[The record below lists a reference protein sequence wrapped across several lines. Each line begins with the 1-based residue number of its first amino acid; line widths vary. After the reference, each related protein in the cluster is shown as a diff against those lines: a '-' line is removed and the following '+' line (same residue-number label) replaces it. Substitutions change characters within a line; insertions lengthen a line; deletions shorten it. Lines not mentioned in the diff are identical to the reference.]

1 MLWLLL
7 VRLNPLRRLGA
18 RWLSGACALLLACA
32 FSLGVAAQSPGTATS
47 TNISAQSRAQAEAR
61 LARGAFYYHY
71 YNKEIDQAWAPLM
84 RWQASGDPES
94 KLMRAALLLQY
105 GLIEQA
111 QQWYEQHDQG
121 LAGAPAR
128 ALLHLSQRWYKH
140 GVWPLAERTARLA
153 IQHPKPLPE
162 ALLNQAQFVWLSSIS
177 EQQRAEQALAKLP
190 IMREG
195 TLWKGLA
202 RYNILLNL
210 IRQDG
215 SSIDLA
221 LLTREAVFYVPDSEE
236 GRALHDRLLLLAGIR
251 ALDGGRYGQAQTYFS
266 DMYTQGP
273 YATAGLLQQGW
284 AILRQANSRS
294 QRQAAMR
301 PWRFL
306 QQYFAPTN
314 PDVIESMLAMPQ
326 VLEQLGAYTQAMQ
339 RHGELQQ
346 HLSGML
352 AHNRELQ
359 SPKLIQAWLNDWVL
373 KQRNQPWGWR
383 RFDLSD
389 LPNNEASRALQ
400 WLLDDNSFVLAL
412 EQLHDLDRIDLDL
425 QQSLRQLDLWDDM
438 ITQQRR
444 YLVAQRS
451 KPRLTQLQTRVKRS
465 LATLNTMIARLT
477 RDQALAQQ
485 PPLDARGRVN
495 PLALLTPVERDQ
507 VQRLA
512 RAKQAV
518 TLLAKQVPPSRNYAS
533 YEQRWQR
540 AQALWWWH
548 YKNGLAAK
556 LAKAKQA
563 QTELEQQATQLQD
576 TITNLADT
584 VRFANRSWGQAQP
597 KLPALRRRIEANRG
611 HLKSLLSQQ
620 TNAVLVLTQTYLQ
633 QQEVRLTEY
642 LANSRLASARLYDDA
657 LQRNIQ
663 NGNDAPAKV
672 SAP

>member
-1 MLWLLL
+1 MGAPLLL
-7 VRLNPLRRLGA
+7 
-18 RWLSGACALLLACA
+18 CAVAISTA
-32 FSLGVAAQSPGTATS
+32 AAQPSVTTS
-47 TNISAQSRAQAEAR
+47 TASGISKDTVIPLSRAQAEVR

-71 YNKEIDQAWAPLM
+71 YNKEIDQAWVPLM
-84 RWQASGDPES
+84 RWQALGDSES

-140 GVWPLAERTARLA
+140 GVWPLAERTAWLA
-153 IQHPKPLPE
+153 MQHPKPLPE
-162 ALLNQAQFVWLSSIS
+162 TLLNQAQFVWLSSIS

-215 SSIDLA
+215 NSIDLA

-251 ALDGGRYGQAQTYFS
+251 ALDGGRYAQAQTYFS
-266 DMYTQGP
+266 DIHTQSP

-284 AILRQANSRS
+284 AILRQANSDS

-306 QQYFAPTN
+306 QKYFAPTN
-314 PDVIESMLAMPQ
+314 PDVIESMLATPQ
-326 VLEQLGAYTQAMQ
+326 VLEQLGAHTQAMQ
-339 RHGELQQ
+339 RHADLQQ
-346 HLSGML
+346 HLNSML
-352 AHNRELQ
+352 AHNRALQ

-373 KQRNQPWGWR
+373 KQRNEPWGWR
-383 RFDLSD
+383 RFDLTD
-389 LPNNEASRALQ
+389 LPNNAASRALQ

-425 QQSLRQLDLWDDM
+425 QQSLRQLDLWEGM

-444 YLVAQRS
+444 YLHTQRS
-451 KPRLTQLQTRVKRS
+451 DPRLKQLQARVKRS
-465 LATLNTMIARLT
+465 LVILNTLIERLA
-477 RDQALAQQ
+477 RDQTLAQQ
-485 PPLDARGRVN
+485 PPFNARGDVN
-495 PLALLTPVERDQ
+495 TLALLTPVERDQ
-507 VQRLA
+507 VKRLA
-512 RAKQAV
+512 RAQHAV
-518 TLLAKQVPPSRNYAS
+518 TLLAKQVPPSRHQSS
-533 YEQRWQR
+533 YEKRWQR
-540 AQALWWWH
+540 VQAIWWWH
-548 YKNGLAAK
+548 YKNGLSAK
-556 LAKAKQA
+556 LAKAKQS
-563 QTELEQQATQLQD
+563 QTELEQQAAQLQE
-576 TITNLADT
+576 TITDLAST
-584 VRFANRSWGQAQP
+584 VRFAKRSWGQAQP
-597 KLPALRRRIEANRG
+597 KLPALRRRIEAIRG

-663 NGNDAPAKV
+663 SNTDDGSYTPAKGH
-672 SAP
+672 AP

>member
-1 MLWLLL
+1 MGAPLLL
-7 VRLNPLRRLGA
+7 
-18 RWLSGACALLLACA
+18 CAVAMSTA
-32 FSLGVAAQSPGTATS
+32 AAQSSATTS
-47 TNISAQSRAQAEAR
+47 TASGISKDTVIPALSRAQAEAR

-71 YNKEIDQAWAPLM
+71 YNKEIDQAWVPLT
-84 RWQASGDPES
+84 RWQALGDSES

-111 QQWYEQHDQG
+111 QLWYEQHDQG

-140 GVWPLAERTARLA
+140 GVWPLAERTAWLA
-153 IQHPKPLPE
+153 MQHQKPLPE
-162 ALLNQAQFVWLSSIS
+162 TLLNQAQFVWLSSIS

-251 ALDGGRYGQAQTYFS
+251 ALDGGRYAQAQTYFS
-266 DMYTQGP
+266 DIHTKSP

-284 AILRQANSRS
+284 AILRQANSDS

-314 PDVIESMLAMPQ
+314 PDVIESMLATPQ
-326 VLEQLGAYTQAMQ
+326 VLEQLGAHTQAMQ
-339 RHGELQQ
+339 RHADLQQ
-346 HLSGML
+346 HLNSML
-352 AHNRELQ
+352 AHNRALQ

-373 KQRNQPWGWR
+373 KQRNEPWGWR
-383 RFDLSD
+383 RFDLTD
-389 LPNNEASRALQ
+389 LPNNAASRALQ

-425 QQSLRQLDLWDDM
+425 QQSLRQLDLWEGM

-444 YLVAQRS
+444 YLHAQRS
-451 KPRLTQLQTRVKRS
+451 DPRLKQLQARVKRS
-465 LATLNTMIARLT
+465 LVTLNTLIERLT
-477 RDQALAQQ
+477 RDQTLAQQ
-485 PPLDARGRVN
+485 PPFNARGDVN
-495 PLALLTPVERDQ
+495 TLALLTPVERDQ
-507 VQRLA
+507 VKRLA
-512 RAKQAV
+512 RAQHAV
-518 TLLAKQVPPSRNYAS
+518 TLLAKQVPPSRHQSS
-533 YEQRWQR
+533 YEKRWQR
-540 AQALWWWH
+540 VQAIWWWH
-548 YKNGLAAK
+548 YKNGLSAK
-556 LAKAKQA
+556 LAKAKQS
-563 QTELEQQATQLQD
+563 QTELEQQAAQLQE
-576 TITNLADT
+576 TITDLAST
-584 VRFANRSWGQAQP
+584 VRFAKRSWGQAQP
-597 KLPALRRRIEANRG
+597 KLPALRHRIEVIRG

-663 NGNDAPAKV
+663 SNSDDGSYTPAKV
-672 SAP
+672 QAP